1 MTLSYQEGTREMI
14 KALLQAAA
22 AHEAGRLAL
31 IEIPAS
37 YDLLDF
43 GLPRGEGPEFDR
55 FDKLLIALEF
65 WGGWIDSRNHNW
77 QYYDGIGADDWPR
90 LARKIVADLEA
101 DREITDGV
109 VLARFDFR
117 ILRAGKPGIFQR
129 LAGILHRKRLK

>member
-1 MTLSYQEGTREMI
+1 MTLSYQEGTQEMI
-14 KALLQAAA
+14 KVLLEAAA

-43 GLPRGEGPEFDR
+43 GLPRDAGPEFD
-55 FDKLLIALEF
+55 KLLVALEF
-65 WGGWIDSRNHNW
+65 WGCWIDSRNHNW
-77 QYYDGIGADDWPR
+77 QYYDGIGVNDWPR

-109 VLARFDFR
+109 VLARFVFR
-117 ILRAGKPGIFQR
+117 VPRAGKLGIFQR

>member
-1 MTLSYQEGTREMI
+1 MTLSYQEGTQEMI

-31 IEIPAS
+31 IEVPA

-43 GLPRGEGPEFDR
+43 GLPRDAGPEFD
-55 FDKLLIALEF
+55 KLLVALEF
-65 WGGWIDSRNHNW
+65 WGGWIDSRNHDW

-109 VLARFDFR
+109 VLARFVFR
-117 ILRAGKPGIFQR
+117 VPREGKQGIFQR

>member
-1 MTLSYQEGTREMI
+1 MTLSYQEGTQEMI

-31 IEIPAS
+31 IEVPA

-43 GLPRGEGPEFDR
+43 GLPRDAGPEFD
-55 FDKLLIALEF
+55 KLLVALEF
-65 WGGWIDSRNHNW
+65 WGGWIDSRNHDW

-109 VLARFDFR
+109 VLARFVFR
-117 ILRAGKPGIFQR
+117 VPREGKPGIFQR